1 MREIIESDAFLEAV
15 ERLGGHRAV
24 DRALDLLY
32 EGLYLNPYVFDH
44 FENDWTKFRYART
57 RAIDYVP
64 ALVFIFTI
72 DDNGDVVLQ
81 HVEEDIDAL

>member
-24 DRALDLLY
+24 DLALDL
-32 EGLYLNPYVFDH
+32 LYLNPYVFDH

-64 ALVFIFTI
+64 PLVFIFTI
-72 DDNGDVVLQ
+72 DDNGDVVLR
-81 HVEEDIDAL
+81 HVEEDIAAL